1 MNKKVLLILG
11 VLLVA
16 DVLLG
21 LYSSGLRQSYME
33 VVFFG
38 VGQGDSAFIETS
50 RNHQILLDGG
60 PDSTVLEKL
69 EEEIPLFDRTID
81 LVILSHPDSDHITGL
96 LEVLKRYEVLN
107 VLWSGAEKDSALLDE
122 WNNLL
127 SVEGANV
134 FIAERGLGLSFGE
147 SESLEVIYPLESL
160 EGETIPN
167 MNNSSVVFRL
177 VYGET
182 SFLFTGDIYKE
193 VEEEILASEAFLN
206 SDVLKISHHGSKT
219 STGEEFLTAVSPRIA
234 VISCGVDNSYGHPHA
249 ETLEVLNK
257 YGINIFRTDQQG
269 DIKLISDKNKIYGVS
284 SI

>member
-1 MNKKVLLILG
+1 MNKKVLLIL
-11 VLLVA
+11 VAILAA
-16 DVLLG
+16 DVLFG
-21 LYSSGLRQSYME
+21 LYASGLKQPYME
-33 VVFFG
+33 VTFFD

-50 RNHQILLDGG
+50 LNHQILLDGG
-60 PDSTVLEKL
+60 PDSKVLEKL
-69 EEEIPLFDRTID
+69 EEEMPLFDRTID

-107 VLWSGAEKDSALLDE
+107 VLWSGIEKDSALLDE

-127 SVEGANV
+127 SLEGANV
-134 FIAERGLGLSFGE
+134 FIAKRGLNLSFGE
-147 SESLEVIYPLESL
+147 AESLEVFYPIESL

-167 MNNSSVVFRL
+167 MNNSSVVFKL
-177 VYGET
+177 IYGET

-193 VEEEILASEAFLN
+193 VEEKVLALGVPLD

-219 STGEEFLTAVSPRIA
+219 STTEEFLTTVSPRVA
-234 VISCGVDNSYGHPHA
+234 VISCGADNSYGHPHQ

-257 YGINIFRTDQQG
+257 YGINIFRTDLKG

-284 SI
+284 SN